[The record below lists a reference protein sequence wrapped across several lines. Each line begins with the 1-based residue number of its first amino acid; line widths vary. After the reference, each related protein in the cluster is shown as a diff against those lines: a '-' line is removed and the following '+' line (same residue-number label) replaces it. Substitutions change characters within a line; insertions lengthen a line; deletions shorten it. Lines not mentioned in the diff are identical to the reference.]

1 MGSFGAVLRIVVQ
14 RSLGNRRLLATVVV
28 GVVLSAAMM
37 SAVAL
42 YSDAIRDLGLRYA
55 LRQEDPRSLDLR
67 VVSSSASFRRQ
78 EYTVRRER
86 TNQLIDRYA
95 GDIAE
100 EQVRYG
106 RSATW
111 FPTAPGQPLSDEQ
124 NRPRAHFQFA
134 DDLAGH
140 VRVVEGRLP
149 RTAAP
154 PANPQTPPAVEVA
167 IGKESADRL
176 GVRVGQA
183 FDFYSYWAPEA
194 APITVTV
201 SGIIEPNDPDEAY
214 WFGRDDRFSITNTT
228 WPTYPFFTDERSLV
242 ESVAVYSPAM
252 DGSFETFVFVDTDRI
267 NSRNAQEI
275 ENRVRTLDSALREG
289 IERTTLETQLPE
301 TVETYR
307 QKLFFTRL
315 PLFAL
320 ILQVIGIVL
329 YYLIMVTTMLVERQ
343 AGEIALLK
351 SRGAS
356 TFQIMTVY
364 ALEGLI
370 LAGAAALFGPFIAAG
385 AIALLGLTPAFSDL
399 SQGGLLPI
407 TFSTWAFGLA
417 LLGALLGL
425 AALLWP
431 AYRATRYS
439 IVHYK
444 QHLAR
449 PPQQPVFLR
458 YYLDLGLIAVGAF
471 AFYQL
476 RQRGSFVTE
485 RLFGELSA
493 DPLLL
498 ATPTLFMLMIA
509 LFFLRLFPLALR
521 AVSWLTRRV
530 DGAAVPLGLWRM
542 VRSPLHYSRLILLL
556 ILATAVGM
564 FAAGFRAT
572 LERSYADRAAYEAGA
587 AGRIASVRSP
597 INLPAEQFTAAVQR
611 ASGAAEV
618 SPVARLSGS
627 YSVSQFRTEDFTLLG
642 VDPETFSD
650 VAFFRPDFADAS
662 LRSLLGELEQ
672 PSGGDA
678 ADTPEIP
685 GSATAIG
692 VWAQVPLPPNVATL
706 GVRLQEENGTFW
718 EYRLLPSGTPDA
730 DGWQLYTSSL
740 ANPVG
745 TRPRAGEQ
753 PGTGPKRFDSIFVRT
768 SGQPQAPER
777 IAILIDDLQYESG
790 SGWTVVEPFEDVD
803 RYELVSGVTA
813 ATDVGSLS
821 RTPVN
826 GRDGQFAARLAFLR
840 QRNGLPLVGI
850 RTRGSGDRL
859 PLLVSDSFLTAA
871 NRSIGDDIQLYVN
884 RQYVPATIVG
894 NFDLFPTYDPSEP
907 AHFFVTD
914 LAALQTAASRVPSL
928 SDGAY
933 PNEAW
938 LDGLRGPLTKESLA
952 ANGVNAETI
961 LDRNQLAAEQSA
973 DPLVAASW
981 EGILFLSLVTVLLLT
996 ALGFIVSSY
1005 LNAQTRALEFAIL
1018 RTMGFSSRQILAMV
1032 TFEQCFIILAGVLAG
1047 TLLGFPLGRL
1057 MIGYM
1062 GITESGADVLP
1073 PLVSRVSWLTV
1084 ATAYSLLALMFAGTI
1099 AALVLLYSRLAVHR
1113 ALRMGEL

>member
-1 MGSFGAVLRIVVQ
+1 
-14 RSLGNRRLLATVVV
+14 
-28 GVVLSAAMM
+28 
-37 SAVAL
+37 
-42 YSDAIRDLGLRYA
+42 
-55 LRQEDPRSLDLR
+55 
-67 VVSSSASFRRQ
+67 
-78 EYTVRRER
+78 
-86 TNQLIDRYA
+86 
-95 GDIAE
+95 E
-100 EQVRYG
+100 E
-106 RSATW
+106 
-111 FPTAPGQPLSDEQ
+111 AP
-124 NRPRAHFQFA
+124 N
-134 DDLAGH
+134 
-140 VRVVEGRLP
+140 
-149 RTAAP
+149 
-154 PANPQTPPAVEVA
+154 
-167 IGKESADRL
+167 KE
-176 GVRVGQA
+176 
-183 FDFYSYWAPEA
+183 
-194 APITVTV
+194 IV
-201 SGIIEPNDPDEAY
+201 SGIIEPNDPEEAY
-214 WFGRDDRFSITNTT
+214 WFGFTDRFSITNTA

-252 DGSFETFVFVDTDRI
+252 DGSFDTYVFLDTGRI
-267 NSRNAQEI
+267 NSRNAQSI
-275 ENRVRTLDSALREG
+275 ENRFRTLDTAMREG
-289 IERTTLETQLPE
+289 VERSTTESQLPE
-301 TVETYR
+301 TIQTYR

-320 ILQVIGIVL
+320 ILQIVGIVL
-329 YYLIMVTTMLVERQ
+329 YYLVMVTTMLVERQ

-356 TFQIMTVY
+356 TLQIMTVY
-364 ALEGLI
+364 AIEGLI
-370 LAGAAALFGPFIAAG
+370 VAGLATLIGPFIAAG

-399 SQGGLLPI
+399 SQGGLLTI
-407 TFSTWAFGLA
+407 TLSTSAFGLA

-458 YYLDLGLIAVGAF
+458 YYLDLALIAVGAF

-485 RLFGELSA
+485 RLFGDLTA

-521 AVSWLTRRV
+521 GVSWLTRRV

-587 AGRIASVRSP
+587 DGRLASVRSP
-597 INLPAEQFTAAVQR
+597 ANLPPDQFTTAIQQAT
-611 ASGAAEV
+611 GATDV
-618 SPVARLSGS
+618 SPVVRLNGS
-627 YSVSQFRTEDFTLLG
+627 YSLSQFRTEDFTMLG
-642 VDPETFSD
+642 VEPDSFAD
-650 VAFFRPDFADAS
+650 VAFFRSDFAGDS
-662 LRSLLGELEQ
+662 LPDLLARLTQ
-672 PSGGDA
+672 PVGGDA
-678 ADTPEIP
+678 VDAPEIP
-685 GSATAIG
+685 GDATAVG
-692 VWAQVPLPPNVATL
+692 LWAMMPLPPNVATL
-706 GVRLQEENGTFW
+706 GIRLQEGTGTFW
-718 EYRLLPSGTPDA
+718 EYRLQPSGPPTE
-730 DGWQLYTSSL
+730 DGWQFYSTNLS
-740 ANPVG
+740 NPVG
-745 TRPRAGEQ
+745 SRLQSGERPGLQ
-753 PGTGPKRFDSIFVRT
+753 PKRLDSIYVRT
-768 SGQPQAPER
+768 TGQPQAPER
-777 IAILIDDLQYESG
+777 VAILVDDLQFHQETTG
-790 SGWTVVEPFEDVD
+790 SGWTVIEPFEDVD
-803 RYELVSGVTA
+803 KYELVSGVTA
-813 ATDVGSLS
+813 AEDVGSLS

-826 GRDGQFAARLAFLR
+826 GRDGEFAARLAFVR
-840 QRNGLPLVGI
+840 QRNGLPLVGF
-850 RTRGSGDRL
+850 RMRGSGDRL
-859 PLLVSDSFLTAA
+859 PILVSSSFLDAA
-871 NRSIGDDIQLYVN
+871 DRSVGDEVQIYVN

-894 NFDLFPTYDPSEP
+894 NFDLFPTFDPARP
-907 AHFFVTD
+907 VHFFVAD
-914 LAALQTAASRVPSL
+914 LEAVRTTASRVPSL
-928 SDGAY
+928 ADGTY

-938 LDGLRGPLTKESLA
+938 FSGFTEPLTKESLA
-952 ANGVNAETI
+952 AGGVSAEGI
-961 LDRNQLAAEQSA
+961 FDRVQLEAAQAS

-1018 RTMGFSSRQILAMV
+1018 RTMGFSSRQILALV
-1032 TFEQCFIILAGVLAG
+1032 TFEQCFVIFAGIVAG

-1084 ATAYSLLALMFAGTI
+1084 VTAYSLLALMFAATI